1 MVIIQQNAVNTF
13 RKICKGVDKL
23 NLRINEEFK
32 NLIPPL
38 TEEERRE
45 LEKSLLMFGCRDKIV
60 TWNGFIID
68 GHNRFELCTKNEIK
82 FETLSMDYEFEDEEE
97 VKQWIIKNQFARR
110 NISVYQRSALALK
123 LKESIAEKAKE
134 NQKDSGKNF
143 GKGLPKLAEPKNNT
157 ELVLQKSAERTENR
171 NDLTSVRVLAKVE
184 AIDTREEIAKL
195 AGVSHGTIQKV
206 ETIENEAPT
215 IIKDAAKENHISVN
229 KAYNITKQVKDLQE
243 DEKQDKAT
251 ELLNKQYD
259 AKAKEIDKQKKIAD
273 KIADALFGILTVTI
287 DEEKIGYYLEYSPKE
302 SMDKHIAR
310 CDEAIEKLQEVK
322 SIFRG
327 MKKFKVVK

>member
-1 MVIIQQNAVNTF
+1 
-13 RKICKGVDKL
+13 
-23 NLRINEEFK
+23 
-32 NLIPPL
+32 
-38 TEEERRE
+38 
-45 LEKSLLMFGCRDKIV
+45 MFGCRDKIV

-134 NQKDSGKNF
+134 NQSIAGGDKKSENAKS
-143 GKGLPKLAEPKNNT
+143 LLTTLT
-157 ELVLQKSAERTENR
+157 EAKTDKERSLLQKSAKRIKEDTEQQPSKADN
-171 NDLTSVRVLAKVE
+171 NENTVLSTLSKRSDE
-184 AIDTREEIAKL
+184 ETKAIEEPINTREEIAKI
-195 AGVSHGTIQKV
+195 AGVSEGTIHKV
-206 ETIENEAPT
+206 ETIENEAPPV
-215 IIKDAAKENHISVN
+215 IKDAAKENHISVN
-229 KAYNITKQVKDLQE
+229 KAYNITKQIKNLQE
-243 DEKQDKAT
+243 DEKQDKAA

-287 DEEKIGYYLEYSPKE
+287 DKEKIGYYLEYSPKE

-310 CDEAIEKLQEVK
+310 CDEAIEKLEEVK
-322 SIFRG
+322 SIFRD
-327 MKKFKVVK
+327 MKKIKVVK